1 MKRTLVVGVDGSP
14 ESRAAAAWA
23 AEEAVRRDLHV
34 HVVHAWL
41 WQPLAVPVV
50 QDRSVEARRAQEI
63 LDDTRAE
70 LTRRHPRLSLTAEVV
85 PDVPVPALLRAAKDA
100 EMLVLG
106 TRGHSALAGF
116 LLGSYG
122 QQLIASA
129 ECPVVSVRARDGL
142 ARPEPAGDERAAE
155 GEAVAG
161 GEVVV
166 GQQGS
171 VEESADVLRFAFE
184 AAAARKVPLRAVR
197 AWSLPPVYAYSLGS
211 MWIAEQLGGLEP
223 FEKVALEQALEPWKA
238 KYPEVDVVAQ
248 VEQGSAGH
256 VLLSAA
262 SDALLLVV
270 GRRIRESA
278 LGPRT
283 GSVAHAVLHHSVCP
297 VAVVPHH

>member
-14 ESRAAAAWA
+14 ESRAAADWA

-41 WQPLAVPVV
+41 WQPLAVPLV
-50 QDRSVEARRAQEI
+50 QDRGVEARRAQEI
-63 LDDTRAE
+63 LDETRAE

-85 PDVPVPALLRAAKDA
+85 PDVPVPALLRAAERA

-129 ECPVVSVRARDGL
+129 QCPVVSVRARHGI
-142 ARPEPAGDERAAE
+142 ATPGAAADEAAAE
-155 GEAVAG
+155 

-166 GQQGS
+166 GQQGGA
-171 VEESADVLRFAFE
+171 EESADVLRFAFE
-184 AAAARKVPLRAVR
+184 AAAAHKAPLRAVR
-197 AWSLPPVYAYSLGS
+197 AWSLPPVYAYSPGS
-211 MWIAEQLGGLEP
+211 MWIAEQLGGLETY
-223 FEKVALEQALEPWKA
+223 EKAALEQSLEPWKA
-238 KYPEVDVVAQ
+238 KYPEVDVVAH

-262 SDALLLVV
+262 SDARLLVV

-283 GSVAHAVLHHSVCP
+283 GSVAHAVLHHATCP
-297 VAVVPHH
+297 VAVVPHR

>member
-14 ESRAAAAWA
+14 ESRAAADWA
-23 AEEAVRRDLHV
+23 AREAVRRDLHV

-50 QDRSVEARRAQEI
+50 QDRGTEARRAQEI
-63 LDDTRAE
+63 LEETETE
-70 LTRRHPRLSLTAEVV
+70 LVHRHPRLSLSAEVV

-129 ECPVVSVRARDGL
+129 ECPVVSVRARDG
-142 ARPEPAGDERAAE
+142 RPVFGGSE
-155 GEAVAG
+155 

-166 GQQGS
+166 GQQGG
-171 VEESADVLRFAFE
+171 VAESAEVLRFGFE
-184 AAAARKVPLRAVR
+184 AAAARRVPLRAVR
-197 AWSLPPVYAYSLGS
+197 AWSLPPVYGSSPGS
-211 MWIAEQLGGLEP
+211 MWIAEQFGGLEP
-223 FEKVALEQALEPWKA
+223 FEKAALDQALEQWRLRF
-238 KYPEVDVVAQ
+238 PEVEVVAH
-248 VEQGSAGH
+248 VERGSAGH
-256 VLLSAA
+256 VLLSAG
-262 SDALLLVV
+262 SDAQLLVV
-270 GRRIRESA
+270 GRRVRESA
-278 LGPRT
+278 VGRRI
-283 GSVAHAVLHHSVCP
+283 GSAAHAVLHHAACP